1 MNRKICYLAAVAGA
15 PAASTE
21 GDDMRTVLTRCL
33 MVAGMAAAASIGL
46 DARPGHAH
54 NDWGLPLVGG
64 LAGGFAL
71 SSMMHRGYGGGG
83 GGRERV
89 YEEPA
94 YAAPAPTYVEPAPTY
109 AAPAAPGAPSAAT
122 IEHQLNV
129 LDQLAAKGYI
139 TQEEYQA
146 RRQALLN
153 EL

>member
-1 MNRKICYLAAVAGA
+1 MTKVLAKGLIVASLAA
-15 PAASTE
+15 
-21 GDDMRTVLTRCL
+21 TVGI
-33 MVAGMAAAASIGL
+33 AFG
-46 DARPGHAH
+46 ARPSLAH

-71 SSMMHRGYGGGG
+71 SSMMHQ
-83 GGRERV
+83 REQPSRV
-89 YEEPA
+89 YEQPVYAAPAPA
-94 YAAPAPTYVEPAPTY
+94 YVAPAPTYV
-109 AAPAAPGAPSAAT
+109 APAAPAAPSAAT

>member
-1 MNRKICYLAAVAGA
+1 MTKVLAKGLIVASV
-15 PAASTE
+15 AATL
-21 GDDMRTVLTRCL
+21 GIALVP
-33 MVAGMAAAASIGL
+33 
-46 DARPGHAH
+46 RPSLAH

-64 LAGGFAL
+64 LAGGYAL
-71 SSMMHRGYGGGG
+71 SSLMHQRQE
-83 GGRERV
+83 RDRV
-89 YEEPA
+89 YEEPV
-94 YAAPAPTYVEPAPTY
+94 YAAPATTYVAPPAPAY
-109 AAPAAPGAPSAAT
+109 VAPAAPAAPSAAT